1 VSNRRRNLFILA
13 FVVLLMIGSGI
24 VVATKKT
31 TLGLDLKG
39 GTELIF
45 QARPTPQNPS
55 IDGADIDRAIEIIRE
70 RTDAFGVSEPE
81 ISRIGS
87 DSIRVGLPE
96 VDNAARA
103 SEEVGQTAQLQLY
116 DWEPNVILNPA
127 KTNVPRSESSFS
139 RLYDA
144 VQLASQQEPNCFEEK
159 CTTSG
164 PQYYLFNSQT
174 HAWIAGPTDTEQDLF
189 AQLRG
194 QMQPPNSEIIA
205 VPQGTVVVQKEGVDG
220 APAPDNPNDPG
231 AQWFVVRDRP
241 SLSGTDITDPK
252 ASFDQFD
259 QPNVTFNFTDQ
270 GREAFAETTRE
281 IAQRGLQNAPAGVA
295 GNSQAADAY
304 SGHFAIVLDGQ
315 IKSRPIV
322 NFVENPDGIS
332 GDTGAEING
341 LQLQESQDLAEI
353 LQIGALPV
361 DLTQIS
367 SSTVSATLGQEALD
381 QGLKAGIVGLILV
394 ALFLLAYYRFLGF
407 VAVVGLAIYG
417 LIFFALIKL
426 IPITLTLPGIAG
438 LILTIGVA
446 ADANVVIFERI
457 KEEARGGKSMLS
469 AIATGYRRG
478 IATIIDAN
486 VITLITAFILFA
498 LATANVKGFAFT
510 LGVGTIASL
519 FTAVV
524 FTQAFLGLFGRA
536 RFIRSPAVLGA
547 SPEQR
552 VRWHF
557 DFSRASK
564 YFFSLSGCI
573 LLVGALAF
581 ATKQLNLGIDF
592 EGGSRITV
600 GLQEQAS
607 VDDVRTTV
615 EDAGIDTP
623 EITEASNAQLGTNV
637 FQIDSKA
644 NPEEVQSVQP
654 ALESQYGIVE
664 NGFNATTV
672 GATFGEQV
680 ARSAVYAIVFSL
692 LVICGYVAF
701 RFEPK
706 YAVPVIIAVVHDIL
720 ITGGVYSLTGREVTS
735 GTVAAFLTILGYS
748 LYDTVIVFDRIRENV
763 PRLPRATFSQIV
775 NRSMSEVLTRS
786 LITGLSSVFLVTVLY
801 IFGGATLRDFAFAM
815 MVGLLSGTY
824 SSIFIASPVLTHWKE
839 REPAYRRRRERIE
852 EQMGRVPAFPEENV
866 VARVEGGPEE
876 PVRAET
882 PVPAAPAPSRSQV
895 PGVIPEPPGPVPP
908 PPEPEPAEPPAPE
921 PPEPE
926 PVEPERAEPPAP
938 EPVGAPREG
947 GSDGGD
953 GQPST
958 GDGAGEAGGDGAE
971 AAKRERP
978 ELSEASAAALRRVR
992 EQQSGGRR
1000 QRRRK
1005 KHGRNR

>member
-1 VSNRRRNLFILA
+1 MSNRRRNLFVLA
-13 FVVLLMIGSGI
+13 FVALLIVGSAI
-24 VVATKKT
+24 VIATKKT
-31 TLGLDLKG
+31 TLGLDLEG

-55 IDGADIDRAIEIIRE
+55 IDGSDMDRAIEIIRK

-81 ISRIGS
+81 ISRIGT
-87 DSIRVGLPE
+87 DSIRVGLPD
-96 VDNAARA
+96 VSNAADA
-103 SEEVGQTAQLQLY
+103 SDQVGKTAQLYFY
-116 DWEPNVILNPA
+116 DWEPNVIPNPA
-127 KTNVPRSESSFS
+127 KTNVAASESSFS

-144 VQLASQQEPNCFEEK
+144 VLLASKQTPECFENE
-159 CTTSG
+159 CTNTG

-174 HAWIAGPTDTEQDLF
+174 HAWIAGPADTRKDLF
-189 AQLRG
+189 TELPGAK
-194 QMQPPNSEIIA
+194 QPANSEVIA
-205 VPQGTVVVQKEGVDG
+205 VPQGTLVVQRE
-220 APAPDNPNDPG
+220 PDQGQEQVSEPNSPD
-231 AQWFVVRDRP
+231 AQWFVIRDRP
-241 SLSGTDITDPK
+241 ALSGTDITDPK
-252 ASFDQFD
+252 PNTDSAG
-259 QPNVTFNFTDQ
+259 QPDVTFSFTGD
-270 GREAFAETTRE
+270 GREAFSNVTKA
-281 IAQRGLQNAPAGVA
+281 ISQRGLQNAPPGIA
-295 GNSQAADAY
+295 GNSAAADQY
-304 SGHFAIVLDGQ
+304 SGHFAVVLDQQ

-322 NFVENPDGIS
+322 NFVDNPNGIDGR
-332 GDTGAEING
+332 TGAEING
-341 LQLQESQDLAEI
+341 LSFDEANDLAQI

-361 DLTQIS
+361 DLNQIS
-367 SSTVSATLGQEALD
+367 SSTVSATLGQQALD

-394 ALFLLAYYRFLGF
+394 CIFLLAYYRFLGF

-417 LIFFALIKL
+417 VLFFALIKL

-446 ADANVVIFERI
+446 ADANIVIFERI

-469 AIATGYRRG
+469 AISAGYRRG

-498 LATANVKGFAFT
+498 LATSNVKGFAFT

-536 RFIRSPAVLGA
+536 RFMRSPAALGA
-547 SPEQR
+547 STEQR

-573 LLVGALAF
+573 LLVGALSF

-600 GLQEQAS
+600 GLQQGAT
-607 VDDVRTTV
+607 VNDVRDTV
-615 EDAGIDTP
+615 DAAGISDA
-623 EITEASNAQLGTNV
+623 EITEATNKELGTNV
-637 FQIDSKA
+637 FEIDSKA
-644 NPEEVQSVQP
+644 EPEEVQKVQP
-654 ALESQYGIVE
+654 ALQSQYGIVP

-672 GATFGEQV
+672 GPTFGQQV
-680 ARSAVYAIVFSL
+680 ARSAIEAVIFSL
-692 LVICGYVAF
+692 LVIAAYVAF

-706 YAVPVIIAVVHDIL
+706 YAVPVMIAVAHDIL

-748 LYDTVIVFDRIRENV
+748 LYDTVIVFDRVRENV

-786 LITGLSSVFLVTVLY
+786 LITGLSSVFLVSVLY
-801 IFGGATLRDFAFAM
+801 VFGGATLQDFAFAM
-815 MVGLLSGTY
+815 MIGLLSGTY

-852 EQMGRVPAFPEENV
+852 QQMGGAVPAFPEDNV

-876 PVRAET
+876 PVQAET
-882 PVPAAPAPSRSQV
+882 PVPAAPTPTRADTPASTQSQV
-895 PGVIPEPPGPVPP
+895 PGVVPEPPGPVAP
-908 PPEPEPAEPPAPE
+908 PPAPE
-921 PPEPE
+921 PARP
-926 PVEPERAEPPAP
+926 EPPAQQP
-938 EPVGAPREG
+938 EPPTPVGAPDS
-947 GSDGGD
+947 GSESGDGAARGGD
-953 GQPST
+953 GEAPGGN
-958 GDGAGEAGGDGAE
+958 GDAE
-971 AAKRERP
+971 QERP

-1000 QRRRK
+1000 KRR

>member
-1 VSNRRRNLFILA
+1 VSNRRRNIFVLA
-13 FVVLLMIGSGI
+13 FVALLIIGSAV

-31 TLGLDLKG
+31 TLGLDLNG
-39 GTELIF
+39 GTRLIF

-55 IDGADIDRAIEIIRE
+55 IDGSDIDRAIEIIRK

-87 DSIRVGLPE
+87 DEIQVGLPD
-96 VDNAARA
+96 VSNASHA
-103 SEEVGQTAQLQLY
+103 EDQVGKTAQLYFY
-116 DWEPNVILNPA
+116 DWEPNVIPNPV
-127 KTNVPRSESSFS
+127 KTNVQPSEAYFS

-144 VQLASQQEPNCFEEK
+144 VKFASKQPPNCFENK
-159 CTTSG
+159 CTTTG
-164 PQYYLFNSQT
+164 PQYYLFNKQT
-174 HAWIAGPTDTEQDLF
+174 HAWISGPSQVQQDLF

-194 QMQPPNSEIIA
+194 QKQPPNTEILS
-205 VPQGTVVVQKEGVDG
+205 VPQGTLVVEEGPSG
-220 APAPDNPNDPG
+220 QTAPDDFNDPT
-231 AQWFVVRDRP
+231 AHWFVIKDRP
-241 SLSGTDITDPK
+241 ALSGTDIRDPK
-252 ASFDQFD
+252 PNTDSFG
-259 QPNVTFNFTDQ
+259 QPIVTFNFTGT
-270 GREAFAETTRE
+270 GRDEFQNVTRA
-281 IAQRGLQNAPAGVA
+281 IAQRGLQNAPPGVA
-295 GNSQAADAY
+295 GNTQAADAY

-315 IKSRPIV
+315 VTSRPIV
-322 NFVENPDGIS
+322 NFVDNPDGID
-332 GDTGAEING
+332 GTNGAEING
-341 LQLQESQDLAEI
+341 VGAQEAQDLSQI

-361 DLTQIS
+361 TLDQIS
-367 SSTVSATLGQEALD
+367 SETVSPTLGQEALD

-394 ALFLLAYYRFLGF
+394 CLFLLAYYRFLGF
-407 VAVVGLAIYG
+407 VAVLGLAVYG
-417 LIFFALIKL
+417 LFFFALIKL

-446 ADANVVIFERI
+446 ADANIIIFERI
-457 KEEARGGKSMLS
+457 KEEARSGKSMLS
-469 AIATGYRRG
+469 SISTGYRRG

-524 FTQAFLGLFGRA
+524 FTQAFLGIFGRA
-536 RFIRSPAVLGA
+536 RFMRSPSALGVGK
-547 SPEQR
+547 EQR

-573 LLVGALAF
+573 LLIGALAF

-600 GLQEQAS
+600 GLQKAVT
-607 VDDVRTTV
+607 VDDVRATV
-615 EDAGIDTP
+615 KNAGVTDAEVTKA
-623 EITEASNAQLGTNV
+623 TNKQLGTNV
-637 FQIDSKA
+637 FDIDSKA
-644 NPEEVQSVQP
+644 APDEVRGIQP
-654 ALESQYGIVE
+654 ALQAQYGIVP

-672 GATFGEQV
+672 GPTFGEQV
-680 ARSAVYAIVFSL
+680 AKSAIYAIIFSL

-706 YAVPVIIAVVHDIL
+706 YAVPVIIAVIHDIL

-748 LYDTVIVFDRIRENV
+748 LYDTVIVFDRVRENV

-801 IFGGATLRDFAFAM
+801 IFGGATLKDFAFAM

-866 VARVEGGPEE
+866 VARTEGGPEE
-876 PVRAET
+876 PIQAET
-882 PVPAAPAPSRSQV
+882 PVAAAPAPSRADAPPAPQTQV
-895 PGVIPEPPGPVPP
+895 PGVLPEPPGPVAP
-908 PPEPEPAEPPAPE
+908 PPAPE
-921 PPEPE
+921 PS
-926 PVEPERAEPPAP
+926 EPPA
-938 EPVGAPREG
+938 PVGAPR
-947 GSDGGD
+947 DGGD
-953 GQPST
+953 GDGRPT
-958 GDGAGEAGGDGAE
+958 DGDGASDGGGNGEAPQPD
-971 AAKRERP
+971 RP

-1000 QRRRK
+1000 QKRRK

>member
-13 FVVLLMIGSGI
+13 FVALLIVASGI

-31 TLGLDLKG
+31 TLGLDLNG
-39 GTELIF
+39 GTRLIF

-55 IDGADIDRAIEIIRE
+55 IDGSDIDRAIEIIRK

-87 DSIRVGLPE
+87 DEIQVGLPD
-96 VDNAARA
+96 VSNASRA
-103 SEEVGQTAQLQLY
+103 EQDVGKTAQLYFY
-116 DWEPNVILNPA
+116 DWEPNVIPNPV
-127 KTNVPRSESSFS
+127 KTNVQNGEAYFS

-144 VQLASQQEPNCFEEK
+144 VKLASTQTPNCFENK
-159 CTTSG
+159 CTTTG
-164 PQYYLFNSQT
+164 PQYYLFNKQT
-174 HAWIAGPTDTEQDLF
+174 HAWIAGPSLAQEDLF
-189 AQLRG
+189 AQLPG
-194 QMQPPNSEIIA
+194 QKKPPNSLIVS
-205 VPQGTVVVQKEGVDG
+205 VPQGTLVVEEGPTG
-220 APAPDNPNDPG
+220 QSPPDDFNSPE
-231 AQWFVVRDRP
+231 AHWFVIRDRP
-241 SLSGTDITDPK
+241 ALSGTDIKDPK
-252 ASFDQFD
+252 PNTDD
-259 QPNVTFNFTDQ
+259 LGQPIVTFNFTDT
-270 GREAFAETTRE
+270 GRDEFSDVTKA
-281 IAQRGLQNAPAGVA
+281 IAQRGLQNAPPGIA
-295 GNSQAADAY
+295 GNSQQADAY
-304 SGHFAIVLDGQ
+304 SGHFAIVLDQ
-315 IKSRPIV
+315 QVTSRPIV
-322 NFVENPDGIS
+322 NFVENPNGIDGS
-332 GDTGAEING
+332 NGAEING
-341 LQLQESQDLAEI
+341 LGAGEARDLSQI

-361 DLTQIS
+361 TLDPIS
-367 SSTVSATLGQEALD
+367 SETVSATLGQEALD
-381 QGLKAGIVGLILV
+381 QGLKAGIIGLILV
-394 ALFLLAYYRFLGF
+394 CLFLLAYYRFLGF

-446 ADANVVIFERI
+446 ADANIVIFERI
-457 KEEARGGKSMLS
+457 KEEARAGKSMLS

-536 RFIRSPAVLGA
+536 RFMRSPAALGA
-547 SPEQR
+547 STEQR

-573 LLVGALAF
+573 LLIGTVAF
-581 ATKQLNLGIDF
+581 ATQQLNLGIDF

-600 GLQEQAS
+600 GLQKAAT
-607 VDDVRTTV
+607 VDDVRSTV
-615 EDAGIDTP
+615 ETAGINDA
-623 EITEASNAQLGTNV
+623 EITKASNNQLGSNV
-637 FQIDSKA
+637 FDIDSKA
-644 NPEEVQSVQP
+644 SPGEVRGVQP
-654 ALESQYGIVE
+654 ALQAQYGIVP

-672 GATFGEQV
+672 GPTFGEQV
-680 ARSAVYAIVFSL
+680 AKSAIYSIIFSL

-706 YAVPVIIAVVHDIL
+706 YAVPVIIAVIHDIL

-735 GTVAAFLTILGYS
+735 GTLAAFLTILGYS

-786 LITGLSSVFLVTVLY
+786 LITGLSSVFLVTVLF

-815 MVGLLSGTY
+815 MIGLLSGTY

-866 VARVEGGPEE
+866 VARTEGGPEE
-876 PVRAET
+876 PVQAET

-895 PGVIPEPPGPVPP
+895 PGVVPEPPGPVAP
-908 PPEPEPAEPPAPE
+908 PPAPE
-921 PPEPE
+921 PS
-926 PVEPERAEPPAP
+926 EPPAP
-938 EPVGAPREG
+938 VGAPG
-947 GSDGGD
+947 DGAPDGGD
-953 GQPST
+953 GKP
-958 GDGAGEAGGDGAE
+958 AGGDGGADAGDGAE
-971 AAKRERP
+971 GTERERP
-978 ELSEASAAALRRVR
+978 ELTEASAAALRRVR

-1000 QRRRK
+1000 QRRRR

>member
-1 VSNRRRNLFILA
+1 VSNRRRNIFILA
-13 FVVLLMIGSGI
+13 FVALLVLGSGLVI
-24 VVATKKT
+24 ATKKT

-55 IDGADIDRAIEIIRE
+55 IDGSDMDRAIEIIRK

-87 DSIRVGLPE
+87 DSIRVGLPD
-96 VDNAARA
+96 VSNAAHA
-103 SEEVGQTAQLQLY
+103 SQEVGQTAQLQFY
-116 DWEPNVILNPA
+116 DWEPNVIPNPA
-127 KTNVPRSESSFS
+127 KTNVPRSESSFG

-144 VQLASQQEPNCFEEK
+144 VKLASQQTPECYQNR

-174 HAWIAGPTDTEQDLF
+174 HQWIAGPTEVQKDLF
-189 AQLRG
+189 SELPG
-194 QMQPPNSEIIA
+194 QKQPPNSEILS
-205 VPQGTVVVQKEGVDG
+205 VPQGTLVVEKEGENG
-220 APAPDNPNDPG
+220 SAAPDNPNDPT
-231 AQWFVVRDRP
+231 AQWFVIRDRP
-241 SLSGTDITDPK
+241 ALSGTDITDPK
-252 ASFDQFD
+252 PSFDQFN
-259 QPNVTFNFTDQ
+259 QPIVTFNFTGK
-270 GREAFAETTRE
+270 GRDEFSDVTKA
-281 IAQRGLQNAPAGVA
+281 IAQRGLQNAPPGVA
-295 GNSQAADAY
+295 GNSQLADQY
-304 SGHFAIVLDGQ
+304 SGHFAIVLDQQ

-322 NFVENPDGIS
+322 NFVDNPNGIDGR
-332 GDTGAEING
+332 TGAEING
-341 LQLQESQDLAEI
+341 LGQQESQDLAEI

-367 SSTVSATLGQEALD
+367 SSTVSATLGQQALD

-394 ALFLLAYYRFLGF
+394 CLFLLIYYRFLGF

-417 LIFFALIKL
+417 VLFFALIKL

-446 ADANVVIFERI
+446 ADANIVIFERI

-469 AIATGYRRG
+469 AIAAGYRRG

-536 RFIRSPAVLGA
+536 HFLRSPAVLGA
-547 SPEQR
+547 REQR
-552 VRWHF
+552 FKWHF
-557 DFSRASK
+557 DFSHASR
-564 YFFSLSGCI
+564 YFFTLSGCI
-573 LLVGALAF
+573 LLIGAISF
-581 ATKQLNLGIDF
+581 STRQLNLGIDF

-600 GLQEQAS
+600 GLQKQAS
-607 VDDVRTTV
+607 VNDVRDTV
-615 EDAGIDTP
+615 EAAGITAP
-623 EITEASNAQLGTNV
+623 EVTKATNKQLGTNV
-637 FQIDSKA
+637 FEIDSKA
-644 NPEEVQSVQP
+644 SPDEIQSVQP
-654 ALESQYGIVE
+654 ALQSKYGIVP
-664 NGFNATTV
+664 NGFNSTTV
-672 GATFGEQV
+672 GPTFGQQV
-680 ARSAVYAIVFSL
+680 AKSAIEAIIFSL
-692 LVICGYVAF
+692 LVICAYVAF

-706 YAVPVIIAVVHDIL
+706 YAVPVIIALFHDIL

-786 LITGLSSVFLVTVLY
+786 LITGLSSVFLVTVLF
-801 IFGGATLRDFAFAM
+801 IFGGATLKDFAFAM
-815 MVGLLSGTY
+815 MVGLASGTY

-852 EQMGRVPAFPEENV
+852 EQMDGVVPAFPEENV

-895 PGVIPEPPGPVPP
+895 PGVVP
-908 PPEPEPAEPPAPE
+908 EPPAPVA
-921 PPEPE
+921 PPPAPTPEPE
-926 PVEPERAEPPAP
+926 RPEPPAP
-938 EPVGAPREG
+938 VGAP
-947 GSDGGD
+947 SGGD
-953 GQPST
+953 GGSGAT
-958 GDGAGEAGGDGAE
+958 GDGQADGADG
-971 AAKRERP
+971 AAEDAGKPDRP

-992 EQQSGGRR
+992 EQQGGGRR

>member
-1 VSNRRRNLFILA
+1 VSNRRRNLFVLA
-13 FVVLLMIGSGI
+13 FVALLIIASGI

-45 QARPTPQNPS
+45 QARPTPQNPQ
-55 IDGADIDRAIEIIRE
+55 IDGADMDRAIEIIRK

-87 DSIRVGLPE
+87 DSIRVGLPN
-96 VDNAARA
+96 VSNATHA
-103 SEEVGQTAQLQLY
+103 SQEVGQTAQLQLY
-116 DWEPNVILNPA
+116 DWEPNVIPNPA
-127 KTNVPRSESSFS
+127 KTNVQPSESSFS

-144 VQLASQQEPNCFEEK
+144 VQLASQQQPNCFENK
-159 CTTSG
+159 CTHAG

-174 HAWIAGPTDTEQDLF
+174 HAWIAGPTDEKKDLYSE
-189 AQLRG
+189 LPG
-194 QMQPPNSEIIA
+194 QKQPPNSQVIA
-205 VPQGTVVVQKEGVDG
+205 VPQGTIVVEKEGVNG
-220 APAPDNPNDPG
+220 AVAPESPNDPG
-231 AQWFVVRDRP
+231 AEWFVVRDRP
-241 SLSGTDITDPK
+241 ALSGTDIKDPK

-259 QPNVTFNFTDQ
+259 QPNVTFNFTGT
-270 GREAFAETTRE
+270 GRNEFADTTRA
-281 IAQRGLQNAPAGVA
+281 IAQRGLQNAPPGVA

-304 SGHFAIVLDGQ
+304 SGHFAIVLDQQ

-322 NFVENPDGIS
+322 NFVDNPDGIDGS
-332 GDTGAEING
+332 NGAEING
-341 LQLQESQDLAEI
+341 LNPQESQDLAQI

-367 SSTVSATLGQEALD
+367 SSTVSATLGQEALN
-381 QGLKAGIVGLILV
+381 QGLKAGIVGLIFV
-394 ALFLLAYYRFLGF
+394 CLFLLAYYRFLGL
-407 VAVVGLAIYG
+407 VAVIGLAIYG

-446 ADANVVIFERI
+446 ADANIVIFERI

-469 AIATGYRRG
+469 AIAAGYRRG

-498 LATANVKGFAFT
+498 LATSNVKGFAFT

-536 RFIRSPAVLGA
+536 RFMRSPAALGA
-547 SPEQR
+547 RTAQR

-564 YFFSLSGCI
+564 YFFTLSGCI
-573 LLVGALAF
+573 LLVGAFAF
-581 ATKQLNLGIDF
+581 ATKELNLGIDF
-592 EGGSRITV
+592 KGGSRITV
-600 GLQEQAS
+600 GLQKPTN
-607 VDDVRTTV
+607 VDDIRSTV
-615 EDAGIDTP
+615 EAAGINDA
-623 EITEASNAQLGTNV
+623 EITKASNKQLGTNV
-637 FQIDSKA
+637 FEVDSKA
-644 NPEEVQSVQP
+644 SPEEVQGIQP
-654 ALESQYGIVE
+654 ALQQKYGIVP

-672 GATFGEQV
+672 GPTFGQQV
-680 ARSAVYAIVFSL
+680 AKSAIEAIIFSL

-706 YAVPVIIAVVHDIL
+706 YAVPVIIAVIHDIL

-786 LITGLSSVFLVTVLY
+786 LITGLSSVFLVTVLF
-801 IFGGATLRDFAFAM
+801 IFGGATLKDFAFAM
-815 MVGLLSGTY
+815 MIGLLSGTY

-852 EQMGRVPAFPEENV
+852 EQMGRVPAFPEENLV
-866 VARVEGGPEE
+866 SRTEGGPEE
-876 PVRAET
+876 PIQAET
-882 PVPAAPAPSRSQV
+882 PVAAAAATGEGGVVGTPEPAGGPPGRSQV

-908 PPEPEPAEPPAPE
+908 PPAPQPAEPPAP
-921 PPEPE
+921 
-926 PVEPERAEPPAP
+926 
-938 EPVGAPREG
+938 VGAPR
-947 GSDGGD
+947 DGGD
-953 GQPST
+953 GQ
-958 GDGAGEAGGDGAE
+958 GDGAAENGEDGAE
-971 AAKRERP
+971 SAGRDRP
-978 ELSEASAAALRRVR
+978 ELSEASAAALQRVR
-992 EQQSGGRR
+992 EQKSGGR
-1000 QRRRK
+1000 QKRRK

>member
-1 VSNRRRNLFILA
+1 VSNRRRNIFILA
-13 FVVLLMIGSGI
+13 FVALLIVGSGI

-31 TLGLDLKG
+31 TLGLDLEG

-55 IDGADIDRAIEIIRE
+55 IDGADIDRAIEIIRD
-70 RTDAFGVSEPE
+70 RTDAFGVAEPE
-81 ISRIGS
+81 ISRVGS
-87 DSIRVGLPE
+87 DSIRVGLPD
-96 VDNAARA
+96 VDNAATA
-103 SEEVGQTAQLQLY
+103 SEQVGQTAQLYFY
-116 DWEPNVILNPA
+116 DWEPNVIPNPA
-127 KTNVPRSESSFS
+127 KTNVPSAESSFG

-144 VQLASQQEPNCFEEK
+144 VQFASQQQPNCFEDR
-159 CTTSG
+159 CTTNG

-174 HAWIAGPTDTEQDLF
+174 HQWIAGPADTRIDLF
-189 AQLRG
+189 AQQPG
-194 QMQPPNSEIIA
+194 QKQPPNTEILA
-205 VPQGTVVVQKEGVDG
+205 VPQGTVVVQKEGASG
-220 APAPDNPNDPG
+220 QPAPENPNDTS
-231 AQWFVVRDRP
+231 AEWFVIRDRP
-241 SLSGTDITDPK
+241 ALSGTDITNPEPN
-252 ASFDQFD
+252 FDQFN
-259 QPNVTFNFTDQ
+259 QPNVTFDFTDK
-270 GREAFAETTRE
+270 GREEFSSVTKA
-281 IAQRGLQNAPAGVA
+281 IAQRGLQNAPPGVA
-295 GNSQAADAY
+295 GNAEVASQY
-304 SGHFAIVLDGQ
+304 SGHFAIVLDQ
-315 IKSRPIV
+315 EIKSRPIV
-322 NFVENPDGIS
+322 NFVENPNGIDGR
-332 GDTGAEING
+332 TGAEIQGLGLDESQNLAKI
-341 LQLQESQDLAEI
+341 LQL
-353 LQIGALPV
+353 GALPV

-367 SSTVSATLGQEALD
+367 SSTVSASLGQQALD

-394 ALFLLAYYRFLGF
+394 CLFLLAYYRFLGF

-446 ADANVVIFERI
+446 ADANIVIFERI

-469 AIATGYRRG
+469 SIAAGYRRG

-519 FTAVV
+519 LTAVV

-536 RFIRSPAVLGA
+536 RFVRSPAVLGA
-547 SPEQR
+547 SQEQR

-557 DFSRASK
+557 DFSRASR
-564 YFFSLSGCI
+564 YFFTLSGVI
-573 LLVGALAF
+573 LLIGALAF

-600 GLQEQAS
+600 GLQQPAS
-607 VDDVRTTV
+607 VDDVRSTV
-615 EDAGIDTP
+615 EGAGIDSP
-623 EITEASNAQLGTNV
+623 EITKASSKELGTNV
-637 FQIDSKA
+637 FEIDSKA
-644 NPEEVQSVQP
+644 SPEEIQSVQP
-654 ALESQYGIVE
+654 ALQSEYGIVP
-664 NGFNATTV
+664 NGFDSTTV
-672 GATFGEQV
+672 GPTFGEQV

-692 LVICGYVAF
+692 LVICAYVAF

-706 YAVPVIIAVVHDIL
+706 YAVPVIIALFHDIL
-720 ITGGVYSLTGREVTS
+720 IAGGVYSLTGREVTS

-786 LITGLSSVFLVTVLY
+786 LITGLSSVFLVTMLF
-801 IFGGATLRDFAFAM
+801 IFGGATLKDFAFAM
-815 MVGLLSGTY
+815 IVGLASGTY

-852 EQMGRVPAFPEENV
+852 EQMGYVPAFPEENV
-866 VARVEGGPEE
+866 IARVEGAPEEPAPPEE
-876 PVRAET
+876 PV
-882 PVPAAPAPSRSQV
+882 PAAPSRSQV
-895 PGVIPEPPGPVPP
+895 PGVIPEPPGPVAP
-908 PPEPEPAEPPAPE
+908 PPAPE
-921 PPEPE
+921 RPPAPAEPE
-926 PVEPERAEPPAP
+926 QPPAPAEPERPRT
-938 EPVGAPREG
+938 PVGASRDTEG
-947 GSDGGD
+947 TSVGGDGQAGEGGD
-953 GQPST
+953 GQPT
-958 GDGAGEAGGDGAE
+958 DGGDDQAE
-971 AAKRERP
+971 RARP

-992 EQQSGGRR
+992 EQGGGRR